1 LQGEL
6 GLGLKGLIC
15 QSTNNDTIEKDKN
28 ICNTVRPQ
36 VPAISTSFPLPLS
49 LVLNPGDQHGTT
61 PPLITNQ
68 CNSLN
73 VRFDVLRVETAERLL
88 STGMWCHLVW

>member
-15 QSTNNDTIEKDKN
+15 QSTNNDDTTKKDKN
-28 ICNTVRPQ
+28 ICNIVRPQ
-36 VPAISTSFPLPLS
+36 VPVISMDFPYPLS
-49 LVLNPGDQHGTT
+49 LVLNPGDQHGIT

-68 CNSLN
+68 CKSLN
-73 VRFDVLRVETAERLL
+73 VRFDVLRVETAERL
-88 STGMWCHLVW
+88 V